1 MSKKVL
7 VVEDEQ
13 SIITLL
19 AYNLEQAGYQVLKAM
34 DGETGKRMAMTE
46 SPDIII
52 LDLMLPKLDGIEI
65 CKILR
70 QNKIMTPILM
80 LTAKDEEF
88 DKVLGLELG
97 ADDYMTKPFS
107 PREVIAR
114 VKALLRRAGMA
125 TYGVNSTDEKKEAGT
140 LLVGELRIFTERYE
154 AYLGED
160 LLELTPKEFEL
171 LAYLA
176 KNKSRVLTRDQ
187 LLNIIWNY
195 DFAGDTRIVDV
206 HISHLREKIEQDTK
220 KPVYIKTVRGLG
232 YKLEEP
238 RNEKF

>member
-19 AYNLEQAGYQVLKAM
+19 TYNLEQAGYQVLKAM
-34 DGETGKRMAMTE
+34 DGETGKKMAMAE

-52 LDLMLPKLDGIEI
+52 LDLMLPKLDGIEV

-114 VKALLRRAGMA
+114 VKALLRRAGMGS
-125 TYGVNSTDEKKEAGT
+125 YGTDTTDEKQGAGI
-140 LLVGELRIFTERYE
+140 LAVGELQIFPDRYE
-154 AYLGED
+154 AYLREE

-171 LAYLA
+171 LEYLA
-176 KNKSRVLTRDQ
+176 RNKSRVLTRDQ
-187 LLNIIWNY
+187 LLNVIWNY

-220 KPVYIKTVRGLG
+220 KPAYIKTVRGLG

-238 RNEKF
+238 RG

>member
-7 VVEDEQ
+7 VVEDEE

-19 AYNLEQAGYQVLKAM
+19 TYNLEQAGFSVIKAM
-34 DGETGKRMAMTE
+34 DGEMGKQLAMTE
-46 SPDIII
+46 KPDVII
-52 LDLMLPKLDGIEI
+52 LDLMLPKLDGIEV

-70 QNKIMTPILM
+70 QNKVTVPIMM
-80 LTAKDEEF
+80 LTAKSEEF

-107 PREVIAR
+107 PREVVAR
-114 VKALLRRAGMA
+114 VKALLRRVDMM
-125 TYGVNSTDEKKEAGT
+125 NSTAETKEEDSEFLSIGK
-140 LLVGELRIFTERYE
+140 LKIYLERYE
-154 AYLGED
+154 AYLSDE

-176 KNKSRVLTRDQ
+176 KNKSRILTRDQ
-187 LLNIIWNY
+187 LLNVIWNY
-195 DFAGDTRIVDV
+195 DFVGDTRIVDV

-238 RNEKF
+238 K

>member
-1 MSKKVL
+1 MSK
-7 VVEDEQ
+7 
-13 SIITLL
+13 
-19 AYNLEQAGYQVLKAM
+19 QAGFTVIKAM
-34 DGETGKRMAMTE
+34 DGEMGKQLAMTE
-46 SPDIII
+46 RPDVII
-52 LDLMLPKLDGIEI
+52 LDLMLPKLDGIEV

-70 QNKIMTPILM
+70 QNKVAVPILM
-80 LTAKDEEF
+80 LTAKSEEF

-107 PREVIAR
+107 PREVVAR
-114 VKALLRRAGMA
+114 VKALLRRVDMINTAA
-125 TYGVNSTDEKKEAGT
+125 ESKEDDTDLIT
-140 LLVGELRIFTERYE
+140 VGELKIYIERYE
-154 AYLGED
+154 AYLRDG

-176 KNKSRVLTRDQ
+176 KNKSRILTRDQ
-187 LLNIIWNY
+187 LLNVIWNY
-195 DFAGDTRIVDV
+195 DFVGDTRIVDV

-238 RNEKF
+238 R